1 MNLAVKLGNNLIRDE
16 AKVKKLKATLENS
29 VENRAGVAFLCFFR
43 KNSLEKVFDCAKN
56 SLEKMSGFQKVP

>member
-43 KNSLEKVFDCAKN
+43 KNSPEKVFDY
-56 SLEKMSGFQKVP
+56 V